1 MWLKAGNL
9 TVFYI
14 AAHLQEAEH
23 QIRSKLDPLMAMSAP
38 LDTEFL
44 ERRIGQLWVQ
54 ATDHA
59 KGSAEEQRLEKLAAR
74 LLDYVS
80 DQPRMPLPSGDI
92 SPEWWPPEPN
102 VVGRSG
108 NPPVRHK
115 GAKRKSTLRK
125 GFP

>member
-1 MWLKAGNL
+1 
-9 TVFYI
+9 
-14 AAHLQEAEH
+14 
-23 QIRSKLDPLMAMSAP
+23 MAMSAP

-59 KGSAEEQRLEKLAAR
+59 KGSAEEQRLEILAAR

-92 SPEWWPPEPN
+92 SPDWWPPEPN

-108 NPPVRHK
+108 NPPVRRK
-115 GAKRKSTLRK
+115 GAKPKSTLRN
-125 GFP
+125 GFPG

>member
-1 MWLKAGNL
+1 LPP
-9 TVFYI
+9 
-14 AAHLQEAEH
+14 
-23 QIRSKLDPLMAMSAP
+23 IRKKSNIKFGRNSIQLMAMSAP

-80 DQPRMPLPSGDI
+80 DQPQMPLRSGDI
-92 SPEWWPPEPN
+92 SPDWWPSEPN

-108 NPPVRHK
+108 NQPVRPK
-115 GAKRKSTLRK
+115 GAKSKSTLRK
-125 GFP
+125 GFPS

>member
-1 MWLKAGNL
+1 
-9 TVFYI
+9 
-14 AAHLQEAEH
+14 
-23 QIRSKLDPLMAMSAP
+23 MAMSAP

-59 KGSAEEQRLEKLAAR
+59 KGSAEEQHLEKLAAR

-80 DQPRMPLPSGDI
+80 DQPQMPLPSGDI
-92 SPEWWPPEPN
+92 SPDWWPSEPN

-108 NPPVRHK
+108 NQD
-115 GAKRKSTLRK
+115 RKSTRLNSSHIPLSRMPSSACK
-125 GFP
+125 KK